1 MDRRGHAT
9 GPLIVRYDYRR
20 RQNLHYVFSLYGFVL
35 KNPSMNLIRFSL
47 AALLSLALGACNS
60 NSSTDSNTS
69 RSATPTAK
77 GPDLEQRSSAGKRLL
92 FFGNSL
98 TAGYGVEPEEA
109 FPALV
114 GKKIDSLG
122 LGYEVINAGLSGET
136 TAGGRSRVGWVLR
149 QPVDVFVL
157 ELGGND
163 GLRGLPL
170 SDTRRNLQAIIDTV
184 RRRSPA
190 AQIVLAGMQI
200 PPNLGASYAAD
211 FKALYRE
218 IADKNE
224 LVLIPFL
231 LEGVG
236 GSRRLNQP
244 DGIHPTPAGH
254 RILARNVWN
263 VLQPLL
269 EAQAMAKQQADSL
282 ALVAQ

>member
-1 MDRRGHAT
+1 MK
-9 GPLIVRYDYRR
+9 L
-20 RQNLHYVFSLYGFVL
+20 LHLPV
-35 KNPSMNLIRFSL
+35 
-47 AALLSLALGACNS
+47 AALLGLALAACNS
-60 NSSTDSNTS
+60 GPGTGQPAA
-69 RSATPTAK
+69 SAPPAARVRAAAPVAT
-77 GPDLEQRSSAGKRLL
+77 KRLL

-114 GKKIDSLG
+114 GHQIDSLK

-136 TAGGRSRVGWVLR
+136 TAGGRSRVGWILR
-149 QPVDVFVL
+149 RPVDVFVL

-170 SDTRRNLQAIIDTV
+170 AATRQNLQGIIDTV
-184 RRRSPA
+184 RRRSPG

-200 PPNLGASYAAD
+200 PPNLGPAYAAD

-218 IADKNE
+218 IATKNK

-236 GSRRLNQP
+236 GDRALNQP
-244 DGIHPTPAGH
+244 DGIHPTPTGH
-254 RILARNVWN
+254 RIVARTVWG

-269 EAQAMAKQQADSL
+269 
-282 ALVAQ
+282 